1 MNNNIKENFTN
12 ISIPQLSIPP
22 IPNIDDIN
30 IDICDETAKLIN
42 NSIIPPLN
50 TATSTLISGI
60 NDVSINVRSGII
72 TSLSG
77 IDTIV
82 SISTNGINTG
92 ISAINNSSKIIN
104 KSVTFFKSIFNVNTF
119 FDFIKTIISFMLLTI
134 IPNDQISNV
143 SWYSTLTIYFL
154 IFIFII
160 SPIISLIFLF
170 L

>member
-12 ISIPQLSIPP
+12 ISIPKLSIPP

-30 IDICDETAKLIN
+30 IDICDETTKLIN

-50 TATSTLISGI
+50 STTSTIISGI
-60 NDVSINVRSGII
+60 NDMSKGIRTGII
-72 TSLSG
+72 TSMTG
-77 IDTIV
+77 IDTVV

-92 ISAINNSSKIIN
+92 INAINNSSKIIN
-104 KSVTFFKSIFNVNTF
+104 KSVSFFKSIFNVNTF
-119 FDFIKTIISFMLLTI
+119 VDFIKTIISFMLLTI
-134 IPNDQISNV
+134 IPDDQISNV
-143 SWYSTLTIYFL
+143 SWYSTLIIYFL